1 MIQLLLVLVP
11 AAASL
16 GDPLEWNA
24 RAAEHLLNRAGFG
37 ARPAEIERA
46 VRVGQAAF
54 VEELLAGYGEDEPFF
69 LDPPQRPA
77 RAEMAA
83 MGPDAR
89 REAQGRYRR
98 KQRELLFQFS
108 GWWIEEMLDGRHPL
122 RERMTLFWHGYFT
135 SSFREVRDAAAMVRQ
150 NELCREHA
158 LARFDQLLREMLR
171 DPAMLAYL
179 DNDQNRK
186 ASPNENLARELME
199 LFTLGEGNYTEQ
211 DVKEAAR
218 ALTGWQ
224 AREGEEAFFNRR
236 QHDRGRKTVLGVSAN
251 LDADGLVD
259 VLLEQPAC
267 PRWVAGKLLAWFEGR
282 EPREARLAEYAAHL
296 KSSGWDVSAFLRKLF
311 LDPQFYSEDVVGTR
325 IAGPVEYLVGSCRRL
340 GLEPPPQLVWLAAG
354 QLGQRLFDPP
364 NVKGWEGGA
373 AWVTTSSLLQ
383 RGNYAGMLLGV
394 VKLDDVLR
402 PDPEMSP
409 EMTMDEASMDEND
422 EGMDGVDEGPSEP
435 RESARERTGGE
446 AQDGPAA
453 ARARARIQAAGLGAE
468 LGGLRR
474 LGELYRPSLNL
485 SARCARAGAA
495 GDAAIL
501 GHLCS
506 ELLAVEV
513 TAPSRAVLARFL
525 AQERG
530 SLGVADGK
538 LLEHQPGAEK
548 LLRRL
553 AHLIL
558 SLPEAQLH

>member
-1 MIQLLLVLVP
+1 MIDLLLMLVP
-11 AAASL
+11 ACAP
-16 GDPLEWNA
+16 GDPIEWNA

-54 VEELLAGYGEDEPFF
+54 VEELLAGYGDDEPFF
-69 LDPPQRPA
+69 LDPPERPA

-83 MGPDAR
+83 MGPEAR

-98 KQRELLFQFS
+98 GQRELLFQFS
-108 GWWIEEMLDGRHPL
+108 GWWIAEMLEGRHPL

-135 SSFREVRDAAAMVRQ
+135 SSFREVKNAAAMVRQ
-150 NELCREHA
+150 NELYRRHA
-158 LARFDQLLREMLR
+158 LGRFDQLLREVVR

-218 ALTGWQ
+218 ALTGWR
-224 AREGEEAFFNRR
+224 AREGEAAFFNRR
-236 QHDRGRKTVLGVSAN
+236 QHDRGRKSVLGVIGN

-259 VLLEQPAC
+259 VLLKQPAC

-282 EPREARLAEYAAHL
+282 EPEEARLAEYAAFL
-296 KSSGWDVSAFLRKLF
+296 KQSEWDLSAFLRKLF
-311 LDPQFYSEDVVGTR
+311 LDPQFYSEAVVGTR

-354 QLGQRLFDPP
+354 QLGERLFDPP

-394 VKLDDVLR
+394 VKLENVLR
-402 PDPEMSP
+402 PDPEMAS
-409 EMTMDEASMDEND
+409 EMSMDEGD
-422 EGMDGVDEGPSEP
+422 EGMDGMDEGPAEP
-435 RESARERTGGE
+435 RERTGGE
-446 AQDGPAA
+446 EGDGPAA
-453 ARARARIQAAGLGAE
+453 ARARARLQAAGLGAE

-474 LGELYRPSLNL
+474 LGELYRPNLNL
-485 SARCARAGAA
+485 SARCLRAGAA
-495 GDAAIL
+495 SDAAIL
-501 GHLCS
+501 ATLCS
-506 ELLAVEV
+506 ELLAVEL
-513 TAPSRAVLARFL
+513 TAPSRAVLTKFL
-525 AQERG
+525 DGERA

-538 LLEHQPGAEK
+538 LLEQQPEAER
-548 LLRRL
+548 LLRRI

>member
-1 MIQLLLVLVP
+1 MIDLLLMLVP
-11 AAASL
+11 ACAP
-16 GDPLEWNA
+16 GDPVEWNA

-54 VEELLAGYGEDEPFF
+54 VEELLAGYGDEEPFF
-69 LDPPQRPA
+69 LDPPERPA

-83 MGPDAR
+83 MGPEER

-98 KQRELLFQFS
+98 EQRELLFQFS
-108 GWWIEEMLDGRHPL
+108 GWWIDQMLEGRHPL

-135 SSFREVRDAAAMVRQ
+135 SSFREVKNAAAMVRQ
-150 NELCREHA
+150 NELYRKHA
-158 LARFDQLLREMLR
+158 LGRFDQLLREVVR

-199 LFTLGEGNYTEQ
+199 LLTLGEGNYTEQ

-224 AREGEEAFFNRR
+224 AREGESAFFNRR
-236 QHDRGRKTVLGVSAN
+236 QHDRGRKSVLGVSGN

-259 VLLEQPAC
+259 VLLKQPAC

-282 EPREARLAEYAAHL
+282 EPEEARLAEYAAFL
-296 KSSGWDVSAFLRKLF
+296 KKSEWDLSAVLRKLF
-311 LDPQFYSEDVVGTR
+311 LDPEFYCEAVVGTR

-394 VKLDDVLR
+394 VKLEDVLR
-402 PDPEMSP
+402 PDPEMAS
-409 EMTMDEASMDEND
+409 EMSMDEPSMD
-422 EGMDGVDEGPSEP
+422 EGDEGIETDPAEMP
-435 RESARERTGGE
+435 KAPRERTGGE
-446 AQDGPAA
+446 DRAGPAA
-453 ARARARIQAAGLGAE
+453 ARARARLQAAGLGAE

-495 GDAAIL
+495 SDAAIL
-501 GHLCS
+501 ESLCS
-506 ELLAVEV
+506 ELLAVEL

-525 AQERG
+525 AEERA

-538 LLEHQPGAEK
+538 LLEHQPEAERH
-548 LLRRL
+548 LRRL